1 MNLKETIYLSLA
13 AVAVVIGIHRTMLE
27 ASLQEGI
34 LYNYWI
40 FMGGIICLLLYRSE
54 AQKKQGANRQT
65 PPPTREQKNPPRE
78 KNKKRPQR
86 K

>member
-1 MNLKETIYLSLA
+1 MSLKETIYLSLA
-13 AVAVVIGIHRTMLE
+13 AVAVVVGIHRTMLE
-27 ASLQEGI
+27 ASLKEGI

-54 AQKKQGANRQT
+54 VQKKKEVTEET
-65 PPPTREQKNPPRE
+65 PTPTREKKNLLRE
-78 KNKKRPQR
+78 KNKKRSQR

>member
-27 ASLQEGI
+27 ESVQEGI

-40 FMGGIICLLLYRSE
+40 FMGGIIFLLLYRSE
-54 AQKKQGANRQT
+54 VQKKKIISQET
-65 PPPTREQKNPPRE
+65 PPPPRE
-78 KNKKRPQR
+78 KKKKRPQQ

>member
-27 ASLQEGI
+27 ESVKEGI

-40 FMGGIICLLLYRSE
+40 FMGGIIFLLLYRNE
-54 AQKKQGANRQT
+54 VQKKKVTSQET
-65 PPPTREQKNPPRE
+65 PPPPQGK
-78 KNKKRPQR
+78 KKKRPQQ

>member
-27 ASLQEGI
+27 ESVQEGI

-40 FMGGIICLLLYRSE
+40 FMGGIIFLLLYRSE
-54 AQKKQGANRQT
+54 VQKT
-65 PPPTREQKNPPRE
+65 PPPPRE
-78 KNKKRPQR
+78 KKKKRPQQ